1 MIWNTASR
9 SFDERSPIHSLNLW
23 DCSRGFFHILRRVRF
38 SELIYRIILLCLYL
52 PTICIIGHLRI
63 VLIFLIRHIGRMKKC
78 LFFPKFEEIH
88 IDNSWYVRPLSGSI
102 RLCPELDGG
111 IETDGRHDF
120 FLSLSLRRRKQSRIG
135 SFRRRHRRKIQCM
148 AIVFGLWGKARKSHR
163 NEAKS
168 YIVFINRHFGNVSH
182 QRNCCQLWTHVC
194 VVRKTRV
201 PPQSSHFPCSI
212 FWTLTFSDSRYWM
225 R

>member
-88 IDNSWYVRPLSGSI
+88 IDNSRYIRPLSGSI
-102 RLCPELDGG
+102 GLSPKLDGR
-111 IETDGRHDF
+111 IETNSRDDLPLF
-120 FLSLSLRRRKQSRIG
+120 LSLRRRKQSRVF
-135 SFRRRHRRKIQCM
+135 SRRHRRKIRCM
-148 AIVFGLWGKARKSHR
+148 AIVFVL
-163 NEAKS
+163 
-168 YIVFINRHFGNVSH
+168 
-182 QRNCCQLWTHVC
+182 
-194 VVRKTRV
+194 
-201 PPQSSHFPCSI
+201 
-212 FWTLTFSDSRYWM
+212 
-225 R
+225 